1 MRYLQETIFHSGWV
15 GVWLFLLGAT
25 LGTLLD
31 ALHVYTGVERY
42 PMPTSLG
49 VAWWVPLLFGV
60 AAIVIGYSHPMVK
73 KRQQA
78 CDRKKVAAIVIGYS
92 HPMADALLQHRR
104 PKRRLVISLSELT
117 WLLLAY
123 LIAASMLEAGAK
135 VGILVVIYLNFWLLA
150 GRTWQNLLLGFVTA
164 VTGTLIEMIL
174 VAAGVFSYIH
184 PDIFGIPYWLPCM
197 YACASLAVG
206 DVGRSLMSLHT
217 RTVP

>member
-60 AAIVIGYSHPMVK
+60 T
-73 KRQQA
+73 
-78 CDRKKVAAIVIGYS
+78 AIVIGYS